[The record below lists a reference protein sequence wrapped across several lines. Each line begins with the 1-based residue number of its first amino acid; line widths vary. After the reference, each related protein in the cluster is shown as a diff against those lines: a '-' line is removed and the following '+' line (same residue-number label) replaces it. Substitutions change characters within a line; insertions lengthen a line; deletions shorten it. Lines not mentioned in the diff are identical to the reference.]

1 MSRMGSADDI
11 VSLKRELL
19 ALEKRVGRIDER
31 QRPTVLRLAGKL
43 KGLIG
48 DIEATT
54 QREKSL
60 WNPAIMTRMRI
71 VKKGFELS
79 KELGH
84 FEEEVAAEFEK
95 GNVPKEEGKRFIQ
108 AVKFI
113 KLNKMPAAKNE
124 FAYFEELM
132 ETEGRYEKAKEELE
146 EKDASLKRERIKIE
160 KVMAEVS
167 ELERTPVDAGK
178 ARRYAELMESL
189 DKLKAIR
196 EDYIDSLLSMPV
208 VELLKEIGKH
218 SPENYFSEFPGK
230 EEMAGLAKFFIDYPE
245 IGRWDAKQLCESFGF
260 SEKKLSHVCPETSR
274 FKKAVLGSRSFF
286 ETLSALKQT
295 PFLAVD
301 DKDESILA
309 FYEKNIG
316 SAKAVVER
324 IRELRKDKLSDKE
337 EYEKS
342 LRIDKRKAELSR
354 YPKADMEAE
363 LKEIDQLLGVLHS
376 EEPAESGGLLS
387 SIWQSLKRL

>member
-1 MSRMGSADDI
+1 MGNAEDI
-11 VSLKRELL
+11 ASLKKEHL
-19 ALEKRVGRIDER
+19 ALEKRVGKIDGR

-43 KGLIG
+43 KELIG

-60 WNPAIMTRMRI
+60 WNPALMTRIRI

-84 FEEEVAAEFEK
+84 FEEEVAAEFER

-132 ETEGRYEKAKEELE
+132 ETDRRCAKAKEELE
-146 EKDASLKRERIKIE
+146 EKDASLRREKTKIE
-160 KVMAEVS
+160 KLMAEIS
-167 ELERTPVDAGK
+167 ELERSAVDDGK
-178 ARRYAELMESL
+178 ARRYAELMGSL
-189 DKLKAIR
+189 DKLRAIR
-196 EDYIDSLLSMPV
+196 EEYIGSLLSMPV
-208 VELLKEIGKH
+208 VELLGEIGKH
-218 SPENYFSEFPGK
+218 SPEDYFSEFPGK
-230 EEMAGLAKFFIDYPE
+230 EEMAGLKRFFMDYPE
-245 IGRWDAKQLCESFGF
+245 FGRWDAKQLCESFGF
-260 SEKKLSHVCPETSR
+260 SEKKLSHICPETSR
-274 FKKAVLGSRSFF
+274 FKKVVLGNRTFF

-309 FYEKNIG
+309 FYERNIP
-316 SAKAVVER
+316 SAKPIVER
-324 IRELRKDKLSDKE
+324 IRELRKEKLSDKE
-337 EYEKS
+337 EYEKAS
-342 LRIDKRKAELSR
+342 RIEKRKAELSK
-354 YPKADMEAE
+354 YSKADLEAE
-363 LKEIDQLLGVLHS
+363 LKEIDQLLCLLHS
-376 EEPAESGGLLS
+376 EDSTRQEEGFLS
-387 SIWQSLKRL
+387 AIGSFLKRL